1 MVFRPSITVFVFALF
16 LGGIALPAHGDSHS
30 RGFYDPSSK
39 YREWFKETKRYQ
51 GLSAEEIARASRKTR
66 SSSKAPS
73 KASSKAPTSV
83 TYPYPEKKF
92 VMTET
97 LWKKSA
103 AAIVS
108 GQFEWHDTEIIRQGA
123 EAGANPPAMDLL
135 AWMYQEGRG
144 LNQDYRKAYM
154 WYERAKLAGV
164 KKSRGSS
171 VKIYDRMSERDKYFA
186 DLQLAEDVDK
196 VRSGGGPGSIGKAG
210 TGDIQRIKTHVLGDK
225 REREFFGNNF
235 KP

>member
-1 MVFRPSITVFVFALF
+1 MVYRHSITVFVVALF

-39 YREWFKETKRYQ
+39 YREWFKETKRYR
-51 GLSAEEIARASRKTR
+51 GLSAKEIARASRKTR
-66 SSSKAPS
+66 SSF

-83 TYPYPEKKF
+83 TYPYPDKKF
-92 VMTET
+92 VMTEA

-108 GQFEWHDTEIIRQGA
+108 GQSEWRDVEIIRQGA
-123 EAGANPPAMDLL
+123 EVGANPPAMDLL
-135 AWMYQEGRG
+135 AWMYQEGMG

-171 VKIYDRMSERDKYFA
+171 AKIYDRMSERDKYFA

-196 VRSGGGPGSIGKAG
+196 IRSGGGPGSFGKAG